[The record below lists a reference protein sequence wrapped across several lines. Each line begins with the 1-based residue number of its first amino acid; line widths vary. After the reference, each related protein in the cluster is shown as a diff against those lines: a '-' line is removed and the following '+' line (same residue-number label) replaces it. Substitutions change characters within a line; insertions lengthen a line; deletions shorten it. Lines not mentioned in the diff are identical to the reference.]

1 MSRKRQ
7 SRFLYRITKIAAWFY
22 AKTVFK
28 RKMRRNEIKGKK
40 GPFVIIANHQ
50 AALDF
55 VNLIGASQRLMTF
68 VVSDSFYN
76 TLPVKGIM
84 TKIKVIPKQQFQTT
98 VTDLKKMKTAIEQ
111 GKILVIYPAGLM
123 CEDGVSTPI
132 PDATYKFLKW
142 LGTDVYMARTQ
153 GTYFVSP
160 KWSKIKRRGR
170 TYLDIYKLFDKDEL
184 KTLSEGEVKERASE
198 ALLFDA
204 YREQEELKVKYK
216 NGSNIEGLENVL
228 YICPHCKGEF
238 TTRTQ
243 GNRIFCTVCGYEQSS
258 DEYGFLHNEKGIGE
272 EIRYVSDWSR
282 WIYEAE
288 RERVKNGEIEMLKC
302 DTVVEMID
310 YDKRKFLPVSEATLT
325 LDKDKFTLKD
335 KNESDEEVTVCVP
348 IATFASLPFKPGKYI
363 EIQKG
368 PDIYRLL
375 LENGKEAMRYVN
387 VVKAFYELNSRL
399 AKPRLR
405 QEQ

>member
-1 MSRKRQ
+1 MSRSKQ
-7 SRFLYRITKIAAWFY
+7 SRFLYRITKIAAWFF
-22 AKTVFK
+22 AKVIFK

-76 TLPVKGIM
+76 TLPVKGVM

-98 VTDLKKMKTAIEQ
+98 VTDLKKMKNVIDQ

-142 LGTDVYMARTQ
+142 LGVDVYMARTQ
-153 GTYFVSP
+153 GTYFVTP
-160 KWSKIKRRGR
+160 KWSSIKRKGR

-184 KTLSEGEVKERASE
+184 KSLPEEEVRVRTRE

-204 YREQEELKVKYK
+204 YREQETLKIKYK
-216 NGSNIEGLENVL
+216 NGSNVEGLENVL
-228 YICPHCKGEF
+228 YMCPHCKQEF
-238 TTRTQ
+238 TIKAE
-243 GNRIFCTVCGYEQSS
+243 GNRIYCTECGYEQVS
-258 DEYGFLHNEKGIGE
+258 DDYGFLHNEKGIGE
-272 EIRYVSDWSR
+272 EIRYVSDWAK
-282 WIYEAE
+282 WIYETE
-288 RERVKNGEIEMLKC
+288 RERVKNGEIETLKC
-302 DTVVEMID
+302 NTGVEMID
-310 YDKRKFLPVSEATLT
+310 FDRRKFVPVFEAVLT
-325 LDKDKFTLKD
+325 LDKDKFTLLD
-335 KNESDEEVTVCVP
+335 KNSPEIEPIEVP

-368 PDIYRLL
+368 PDIYRLT
-375 LENGKEAMRYVN
+375 LEKGAEAMKYVN
-387 VVKAFYELNSRL
+387 VVKSFYEVNSKL
-399 AKPRLR
+399 AKPRVR
-405 QEQ
+405 Q